1 MKKTRREKRPRT
13 DEEISRAEDRR
24 LKRFISQSAIKW
36 ATDEP
41 EVRRQMV
48 AQTLGY
54 KIPNEVEKSERELIN
69 LINELA
75 IKKLKENPKLA
86 QTIAE
91 ARIRQVTEEMGLQI
105 EGELW
110 RRKPLTMDEII
121 VQFKKINEIKELV
134 GGKSRWWDVF
144 TDPKVAVPII
154 NLINNAVTMIKSSS
168 APEAKISL
176 RIDGKDRLVTREE
189 FEQLITKGKIKQIG
203 SVDPAEANNIE
214 KDNPTV
220 SEPETS
226 NEADGE
232 NGETGATGAG
242 D

>member
-1 MKKTRREKRPRT
+1 MKKKRTEKKPRT
-13 DEEISRAEDRR
+13 DEELSRAEDRR

-54 KIPNEVEKSERELIN
+54 NIPDEVEKSERELIN

-91 ARIRQVTEEMGLQI
+91 ARIRQLTEGMGLQI

-110 RRKPLTMDEII
+110 RRRPLSLDEIME
-121 VQFKKINEIKELV
+121 QFEKINKIKELV
-134 GGKSRWWDVF
+134 GANRKWWHDL
-144 TDPKVAVPII
+144 TDPKVAVGII
-154 NLINNAVTMIKSSS
+154 NSINYLITQYKSSS
-168 APEAKISL
+168 APEAKISV
-176 RIDGKDRLVTREE
+176 RIDGKDRLLTREE
-189 FEQLITKGKIKQIG
+189 LEQLIAKGEIKYIG
-203 SVDPAEANNIE
+203 SVEPAEPNNGDKGNDTTSESETPKKTE
-214 KDNPTV
+214 KGD
-220 SEPETS
+220 
-226 NEADGE
+226 
-232 NGETGATGAG
+232 GATGAAG
-242 D
+242 AND